1 MFLGKREI
9 LRVSW
14 YMFLGKKE
22 TSKNIVHVIL
32 NVFRKERNF

>member
-22 TSKNIVHVIL
+22 TSKNIVI